1 MHYAVNNWI
10 YGDEPLDETASRL
23 ARLGYDGIELVGEPD
38 RYDRPQVVA
47 LCQQAG
53 LAVTSILGWCIWG
66 IPGRDPAS
74 ADDAERKAAGEY
86 LRACVDLAV
95 DVEAPIVVVL
105 AAPAG
110 RVAPH
115 GAPGSALARKS
126 AYLAEWDRAVGSM
139 RQLAAYASG
148 HGILLALEP
157 LNRYESF
164 LVTNVEQGLRFLEET
179 GADNLRLH
187 LDTFHMNIEEADLAG
202 AVRSAGSLLVNMHVS
217 DSNRQAPGRRHTDFA
232 SLLRALQEI
241 GYEGTLV
248 LEPVP
253 PGSDPLLAAR
263 MPENAPLREIYAR
276 EGIETLK
283 RVERSMGS
291 LR

>member
-1 MHYAVNNWI
+1 MHYAVSNWI
-10 YGDEPLDETASRL
+10 YGHEPLDETVGRI
-23 ARLGYDGIELVGEPD
+23 ARLGYNGIELLGEPG
-38 RYDRPQVVA
+38 RYDRSRVVA

-53 LAVTSILGWCIWG
+53 LAVTSILGWWIWG

-95 DVEAPIVVVL
+95 DVKAPIVVVL

-110 RVAPH
+110 QVTPH
-115 GAPGSALARKS
+115 GAPGSASAWKS
-126 AYLAEWDRAVGSM
+126 AYHAEWDRAVGSM
-139 RQLAAYASG
+139 RDLAAYASG
-148 HGILLALEP
+148 HGILLSLEP
-157 LNRYESF
+157 PNRYESF

-187 LDTFHMNIEEADLAG
+187 LDTFHMNIEEADFGG
-202 AVRSAGSLLVNMHVS
+202 AVRSAGRLLVNVHIS
-217 DSNRQAPGRRHTDFA
+217 DSNRQAPGRGHTDFTA
-232 SLLRALQEI
+232 LMRALQEI
-241 GYEGTLV
+241 GYAGALV

-276 EGIETLK
+276 EGIETLR

-291 LR
+291 PG